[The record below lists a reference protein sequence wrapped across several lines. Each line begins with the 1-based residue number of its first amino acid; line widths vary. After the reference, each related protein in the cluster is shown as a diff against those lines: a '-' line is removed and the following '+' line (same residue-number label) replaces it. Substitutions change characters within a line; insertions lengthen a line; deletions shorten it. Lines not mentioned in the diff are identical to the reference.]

1 MELWVPFCCAIML
14 IAMEILELTLFIGLM
29 SVKSFG
35 FCPGY
40 RTLGGMSVSPRGFET
55 SRTMLPKEYLAPDE
69 RRLLARFWQSA
80 SGFWQGPSAWL
91 AWLLV
96 GLLVATIL
104 LQLLTQYRLN
114 FWNRDFFD
122 AIERKDAAGLWK
134 QALRLLPIGTASLIL
149 AIVSVWGRMTM
160 QRKWREWLSNHLYD
174 YWLERDH
181 IVRLRFMSGE
191 HQAPEYR
198 IAEDARVATDLPI
211 DLLLGLLSSVLVAVI
226 FIGVLWRVG
235 GDLVLDAFG
244 TSVVVPGYL
253 VFAVILYSVLLTAA
267 MMLIARHLTRVM
279 EDSKRTE
286 AELRSVRNA
295 PARGGRK
302 DPGSGSPSGRPAGDR
317 NGAGRGDPYLANV
330 LLATDADDAGYSH
343 ELSAD
348 PYHRL
353 AALYSQIHRGNDDP
367 RRGRAGRRGLRH
379 RPGCLQLDYRQLW
392 SHLGVGRFGQPR
404 VVAAAGAGPD
414 RRAAKPRRGSRVQ

>member
-1 MELWVPFCCAIML
+1 
-14 IAMEILELTLFIGLM
+14 
-29 SVKSFG
+29 
-35 FCPGY
+35 
-40 RTLGGMSVSPRGFET
+40 
-55 SRTMLPKEYLAPDE
+55 
-69 RRLLARFWQSA
+69 
-80 SGFWQGPSAWL
+80 
-91 AWLLV
+91 
-96 GLLVATIL
+96 LVATIL

-134 QALRLLPIGTASLIL
+134 QALRLVPIGAASLIL

-160 QRKWREWLSNHLYD
+160 QRKWREWLSNQLYD

-253 VFAVILYSVLLTAA
+253 VIAVMLYSVLLTAA

-286 AELRSVRNA
+286 AELRSVGTLLREA
-295 PARGGRK
+295 GERILDPEVHQDGRRAIGTALEAVIRIWRTYCWQLMRMTLVTHTNFLLTPIIALLLCTPK
-302 DPGSGSPSGRPAGDR
+302 YIEGTMTLGEVVQAAAAFVVVQGAFNWMTDSYGRISEWAASANRVASLLLALDQIDGQTSPGAVAGADCNELANPAGTLTSD
-317 NGAGRGDPYLANV
+317 
-330 LLATDADDAGYSH
+330 
-343 ELSAD
+343 
-348 PYHRL
+348 
-353 AALYSQIHRGNDDP
+353 
-367 RRGRAGRRGLRH
+367 
-379 RPGCLQLDYRQLW
+379 
-392 SHLGVGRFGQPR
+392 
-404 VVAAAGAGPD
+404 
-414 RRAAKPRRGSRVQ
+414 